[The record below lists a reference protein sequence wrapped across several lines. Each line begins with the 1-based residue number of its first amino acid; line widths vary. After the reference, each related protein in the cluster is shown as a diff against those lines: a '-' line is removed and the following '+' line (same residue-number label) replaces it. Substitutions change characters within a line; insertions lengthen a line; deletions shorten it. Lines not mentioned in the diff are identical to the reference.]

1 MKLIIFFTAILLLS
15 SCKKG
20 NVTEAP
26 SVSYNYTLSPTQK
39 IKSFAL
45 DSETRYNGFY
55 LYPFTDRQGKEY
67 LSFLN
72 YRTNQILFYDLNTC
86 DFLFKVDLD
95 KEGPN
100 GLSIVS
106 GYYIK
111 DFDNMYV
118 STYIYSGLIKVDTTK
133 RIIQKIPYGTTKEEY
148 KIVPSYTPSS
158 HPYVPPIF
166 IGSKLY
172 ITQMAAD
179 HIYPASKTPVTVSI
193 DTLTHECET
202 MPFTYGDIFT
212 TEQLSTRETA
222 CSRIFNNNQFIYSF
236 QIDENI
242 YVASIDHETIRKINI
257 KSKYIN
263 NIPNDKIPVDFNQG
277 AKQNLEVARYGDLIY
292 DPYRKVYYRLAYP
305 DTELENTIQ
314 WRGRAVYGRKKF
326 SIIILDQNF
335 NIIGETLF
343 PENIYN
349 SYVFFVDKEGLY
361 MSRDYQM
368 NYEQSEN
375 YMTFELFKLDKD

>member
-15 SCKKG
+15 SCKKES
-20 NVTEAP
+20 VIETP
-26 SVSYNYTLSPTQK
+26 SVSYNYKLSPTRK
-39 IKSFAL
+39 MKSFSL
-45 DSETRYNGFY
+45 DSETRYNAFY
-55 LYPFTDRQGKEY
+55 LYPFTDQGKEY

-111 DFDNMYV
+111 DFDNIYV

-133 RIIQKIPYGTTKEEY
+133 RIIQKIPYGTTKEQY

-158 HPYVPPIF
+158 HPYIPPIF
-166 IGSKLY
+166 IGNKLY
-172 ITQMAAD
+172 VTQMAAD
-179 HIYPASKTPVTVSI
+179 HIYPASKTPITVSI
-193 DTLTHECET
+193 DTLTNENEA

-212 TEQLSTRETA
+212 IEQLSTRECA

-242 YVASIDHETIRKINI
+242 YVTSIDPIVR
-257 KSKYIN
+257 
-263 NIPNDKIPVDFNQG
+263 
-277 AKQNLEVARYGDLIY
+277 
-292 DPYRKVYYRLAYP
+292 
-305 DTELENTIQ
+305 
-314 WRGRAVYGRKKF
+314 
-326 SIIILDQNF
+326 
-335 NIIGETLF
+335 
-343 PENIYN
+343 
-349 SYVFFVDKEGLY
+349 
-361 MSRDYQM
+361 
-368 NYEQSEN
+368 
-375 YMTFELFKLDKD
+375 

>member
-20 NVTEAP
+20 SVIETP
-26 SVSYNYTLSPTQK
+26 SVSYNYKLSSTQK
-39 IKSFAL
+39 MKSFSL
-45 DSETRYNGFY
+45 DSETRYNAFY
-55 LYPFTDRQGKEY
+55 LYPFTDKQGKEY

-72 YRTNQILFYDLNTC
+72 YKTNQILFYDLNTC

-111 DFDNMYV
+111 DFDNIYV

-133 RIIQKIPYGTTKEEY
+133 RIIQKIPYGTTKEQY

-158 HPYVPPIF
+158 HPYIPPIF
-166 IGSKLY
+166 IGNKLY
-172 ITQMAAD
+172 VTQMAAD
-179 HIYPASKTPVTVSI
+179 HIYPASKTPITVSI
-193 DTLTHECET
+193 DTLTNENEA

-212 TEQLSTRETA
+212 IEQLSTRECA

-242 YVASIDHETIRKINI
+242 YVTSIDHKTIRKINI

-263 NIPNDKIPVDFNQG
+263 NIPNDKVPADFNQG

-292 DPYRKVYYRLAYP
+292 DQYRKVYYRLTYP
-305 DTELENTIQ
+305 HTELENTIQ

-343 PENIYN
+343 PESIYN
-349 SYVFFVDKEGLY
+349 SYVFFVDKDGLY
-361 MSRDYQM
+361 ISRDYQM

>member
-133 RIIQKIPYGTTKEEY
+133 RIIQKVPYGTTKEEY

-193 DTLTHECET
+193 DTLTHKCET

-343 PENIYN
+343 PEKFQYHWRDLVPGKHIQFLC
-349 SYVFFVDKEGLY
+349 VFC
-361 MSRDYQM
+361 
-368 NYEQSEN
+368 
-375 YMTFELFKLDKD
+375 

>member
-263 NIPNDKIPVDFNQG
+263 NIPNDKIPVDFN
-277 AKQNLEVARYGDLIY
+277 L
-292 DPYRKVYYRLAYP
+292 
-305 DTELENTIQ
+305 Q

-343 PENIYN
+343 PESIYN